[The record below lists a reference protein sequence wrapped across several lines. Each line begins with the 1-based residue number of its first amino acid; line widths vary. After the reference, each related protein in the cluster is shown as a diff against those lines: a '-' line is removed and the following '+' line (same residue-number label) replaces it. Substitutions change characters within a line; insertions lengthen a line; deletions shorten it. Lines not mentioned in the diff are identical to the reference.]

1 MDRGVGIRM
10 RPHLISVGLVY
21 GAIPLARV
29 LAQTSSV
36 AGTSLINTLSNAANE
51 HESNVLSDLV
61 SDLQQV
67 RSIPTPNT
75 PEEALLALQHSSG
88 LSTGFSSVVDIAQGI
103 TAAGLIPPEILTFLN
118 GYTDSELNSLDNRN
132 PAPQDEIYPKSK
144 EDAPYSLPEATLR
157 SAIYMPETFGYGRN
171 GKIPVILI
179 PGTAVPSGTTWYYT
193 FSKLGNS
200 TDADVVWVNL
210 PRASLNDAQVN
221 AEYVAYAINYISSL
235 CSKPAAL
242 ISWSQGGLNT
252 QWALKYWP
260 STRPALQDFIALSP
274 DFHGTVVEAAICP
287 ALTYIACTPSILQQ
301 AWTSEFIQTLRSSS
315 GDSAYVPTTI
325 VYSSFDE
332 IVEPMSG
339 PNASALLTDARNVGV
354 TLAHLQSICPDQPA
368 GGFYTHEGVLYNP
381 LAWALVIDA
390 ITHSGPG
397 NLTRLDLEQVCGMTL
412 APELDLI
419 DLLGTEGLLLIA
431 AAELGTYRP
440 QAAREPSIAGYAS
453 NGGGA

>member
-1 MDRGVGIRM
+1 M
-10 RPHLISVGLVY
+10 RLHLISVGLIY

-29 LAQTSSV
+29 LAQTSPV
-36 AGTSLINTLSNAANE
+36 AGISLLNTLSNLANE
-51 HESNVLSDLV
+51 HESSVLSDLV
-61 SDLQQV
+61 SNLQQIG
-67 RSIPTPNT
+67 SIPPPNT

-88 LSTGFSSVVDIAQGI
+88 LSTGFSSVVDIAQD
-103 TAAGLIPPEILTFLN
+103 

-132 PAPQDEIYPKSK
+132 PNPNDEIYPKSK
-144 EDAPYSLPEATLR
+144 DDAPYSLSEATLR
-157 SAIYMPETFGYGRN
+157 SAIYMPESFGCGRN
-171 GKIPVILI
+171 GKTPVILI
-179 PGTAVPSGTTWYYT
+179 PGTAIPSGTTWYYS

-200 TDADVVWVNL
+200 TNADVVWVNM

-235 CSKPAAL
+235 CSKPTAL

-260 STRPALQDFIALSP
+260 STRPALQDFIAMSP

-287 ALTYIACTPSILQQ
+287 ALTYVACTPSILQQ
-301 AWTSEFIQTLRSSS
+301 AWTSQLIQTLRSSS

-325 VYSSFDE
+325 IYSSFDE

-339 PNASALLTDARNVGV
+339 PNASAILSDARNVGV
-354 TLAHLQSICPDQPA
+354 THAHLQRICPTSPQ

-381 LAWALVIDA
+381 LAWALAIDA
-390 ITHSGPG
+390 ITHPGPG
-397 NLTRLDLEQVCGMTL
+397 SLTRLDLKQVCGMAL
-412 APELDLI
+412 APELDLT

-431 AAELGTYRP
+431 AAELGTYEP
-440 QAAREPSIAGYAS
+440 QAAREPAIAGYAS

>member
-1 MDRGVGIRM
+1 M

-29 LAQTSSV
+29 LAQASPV
-36 AGTSLINTLSNAANE
+36 AGISLLNTLSNAANE

-61 SDLQQV
+61 SNLQQV

-132 PAPQDEIYPKSK
+132 PTPQEEIYPKSK
-144 EDAPYSLPEATLR
+144 EDAPYSLSEATLR
-157 SAIYMPETFGYGRN
+157 SAIHMPGTFGYGRN
-171 GKIPVILI
+171 GKTPVILI

-235 CSKPAAL
+235 CSKPTAL

-260 STRPALQDFIALSP
+260 STRPALRDFIALSP

-339 PNASALLTDARNVGV
+339 PNASALLNDARSVGV

-381 LAWALVIDA
+381 LAWALAIDA
-390 ITHSGPG
+390 ITHPGPG
-397 NLTRLDLEQVCGMTL
+397 SLTRLDLKEVCGMTL
-412 APELDLI
+412 APELDLL

-431 AAELGTYRP
+431 AAELGTYGP
-440 QAAREPSIAGYAS
+440 QAAREPGIAGYAS
-453 NGGGA
+453 N